1 MTELDEGR
9 FLMINRL
16 RLPVAMA
23 ALVALQPLA
32 VAGLSAAEPN
42 QAAPAADP
50 SAAPSDKKPNVAQSE
65 ADKSQQ
71 KICRSET
78 PTGSIRPVR
87 TCHTRAEWEAAAQQG
102 QANKDQMNTNG
113 LRQQQ
118 LQSSHG

>member
-78 PTGSIRPVR
+78 PTGSIFSKRVCTTAADNEQAQASAR
-87 TCHTRAEWEAAAQQG
+87 DALDRAQRQG
-102 QANKDQMNTNG
+102 GGTQAP
-113 LRQQQ
+113 
-118 LQSSHG
+118 